1 MPLTVFDCKGIS
13 AIRRERIKA
22 AVEVGGKHAGAGRL
36 HRVSLIA
43 FEGPE
48 PQIGDWLVV
57 HSGYALRR
65 VDSEEAAAIVRE
77 LRAGQEAL
85 S

>member
-1 MPLTVFDCKGIS
+1 MCMSRLLQAVTVPTDGWMM
-13 AIRRERIKA
+13 
-22 AVEVGGKHAGAGRL
+22 VENAEGRL

-48 PQIGDWLVV
+48 PNVGDWLVV

-65 VDSEEAAAIVRE
+65 VDSEEAEAIVGE

>member
-1 MPLTVFDCKGIS
+1 M
-13 AIRRERIKA
+13 
-22 AVEVGGKHAGAGRL
+22 VENAEGRS

-43 FEGPE
+43 LEGPE
-48 PQIGDWLVV
+48 PQAGDWLVV

-65 VDSEEAAAIVRE
+65 VDSEQAAAIVSE
-77 LRAGQEAL
+77 LKAGQEAL

>member
-1 MPLTVFDCKGIS
+1 MCMSRLHRVVTAPADGWLM
-13 AIRRERIKA
+13 
-22 AVEVGGKHAGAGRL
+22 VENAEGRL

-43 FEGPE
+43 LEGSE
-48 PQIGDWLVV
+48 PQAGDWLVV

-65 VDSEEAAAIVRE
+65 VDSEQAAAIVSE

>member
-1 MPLTVFDCKGIS
+1 MSRLHL
-13 AIRRERIKA
+13 
-22 AVEVGGKHAGAGRL
+22 AVSEPVDGWMMVENAAGRL
-36 HRVSLIA
+36 HRVSLLA
-43 FEGPE
+43 FEGPQ
-48 PQIGDWLVV
+48 PQVGDWLVV

-65 VDSEEAAAIVRE
+65 VDSEQAAAIVNE

>member
-1 MPLTVFDCKGIS
+1 MCMSRFHRAVTAPADGWMTVEN
-13 AIRRERIKA
+13 AE
-22 AVEVGGKHAGAGRL
+22 GRL
-36 HRVSLIA
+36 HRVSLLA
-43 FEGPE
+43 FEGPQ
-48 PQIGDWLVV
+48 PQVGDWLVV

-65 VDSEEAAAIVRE
+65 VDSEQAMAVVTE

>member
-1 MPLTVFDCKGIS
+1 
-13 AIRRERIKA
+13 
-22 AVEVGGKHAGAGRL
+22 
-36 HRVSLIA
+36 VSLLA
-43 FEGPE
+43 FEGPQ
-48 PQIGDWLVV
+48 PQVGDWLVV

-65 VDSEEAAAIVRE
+65 VDSEQAAAIVNE

>member
-1 MPLTVFDCKGIS
+1 M
-13 AIRRERIKA
+13 
-22 AVEVGGKHAGAGRL
+22 VENAEGRS

-43 FEGPE
+43 LEGPE
-48 PQIGDWLVV
+48 PQAGDWLVV

-65 VDSEEAAAIVRE
+65 VDSEQAAAIVSE

>member
-1 MPLTVFDCKGIS
+1 MCMSRLH
-13 AIRRERIKA
+13 R
-22 AVEVGGKHAGAGRL
+22 AVTEPADGWMMVENVEGRL
-36 HRVSLIA
+36 HRVSLLA
-43 FEGPE
+43 FEGPQ
-48 PQIGDWLVV
+48 PHVGDWLVV

-65 VDSEEAAAIVRE
+65 VDSEKAAAIVTE